1 MLIKEL
7 EALSRSRRS
16 FLLPVF
22 LLLALYK
29 FITDFNSESR
39 SNELNNLF

>member
-7 EALSRSRRS
+7 EALFRSRSS
-16 FLLPVF
+16 LLPIF
-22 LLLALYK
+22 PILALYK

-39 SNELNNLF
+39 SNELNDLF